1 MAEHEK
7 LNIYSFNAN
16 GLGNLKKKRDV
27 SDFLTKQSGNIFVY
41 YKKLIGRLNRKI

>member
-7 LNIYSFNAN
+7 LNIYSFNAT
-16 GLGNLKKKRDV
+16 GLGKFKKKKDGF
-27 SDFLTKQSGNIFVY
+27 DFLRKKSGNTFY